1 MNQQIFSRYI
11 RLGFGLAVG
20 LGVSA
25 QLAAQTQEKKPDAV
39 VTLEKFVSNETVGE
53 DSVVP
58 TVRPIGS
65 VLGRDGSVLDA
76 PRGVST
82 ITKGQLEER
91 NVQRIED
98 LSQLIAGAF
107 TSPIFGNAG
116 VPTIRGDLGEAYQ
129 NGQRKAFNRNSFPIS
144 FNGVE
149 AVDAVK
155 GAPPAFFGYGNATG
169 GYVNFITKK
178 PFFDRQRTTVRAVA
192 GDWESYRW
200 QVDTGGPINSKLAYR
215 ISYECSDADSFYRLV
230 YNDSQSLYTA
240 LTYMPTSRLTL
251 DFNAEYL
258 RAHFT
263 ENPGINR
270 PTQELVDQHLY
281 ITGSSVQNGGSGSLF
296 GNTFTPTGKVKID
309 GSQTLL
315 APGDGADA
323 TVFNTQAIATLAL
336 APDRTLVN
344 RTYFESVAAEKHSS
358 YYFYS
363 YLPSSQTA

>member
-1 MNQQIFSRYI
+1 MNRQNFSRYI
-11 RLGFGLAVG
+11 RLGFGLAAG
-20 LGVSA
+20 LGA

-98 LSQLIAGAF
+98 LSQFIAGAF
-107 TSPIFGNAG
+107 TAPIFGNAG

-169 GYVNFITKK
+169 GYVNFIAKK

-192 GDWESYRW
+192 GDWENYRW
-200 QVDTGGPINSKLAYR
+200 
-215 ISYECSDADSFYRLV
+215 
-230 YNDSQSLYTA
+230 
-240 LTYMPTSRLTL
+240 
-251 DFNAEYL
+251 
-258 RAHFT
+258 
-263 ENPGINR
+263 
-270 PTQELVDQHLY
+270 
-281 ITGSSVQNGGSGSLF
+281 
-296 GNTFTPTGKVKID
+296 
-309 GSQTLL
+309 
-315 APGDGADA
+315 
-323 TVFNTQAIATLAL
+323 
-336 APDRTLVN
+336 
-344 RTYFESVAAEKHSS
+344 
-358 YYFYS
+358 
-363 YLPSSQTA
+363 